1 MRATYPTTST
11 IESDYLEDIEDEL
24 DFFSEENHTEND
36 KDRLAKRLLEERI
49 IYIGTSIDDTVA
61 NLVVTQLLYLQGEDA
76 TKDINIYINSP
87 GGVIYAGLAIY
98 DTIQWLKPDVSTVC
112 VGMAYGLAAIL
123 LAAGA
128 KGKRFALP
136 ASEIRLVPLQGGAEG
151 SKADIE
157 ITAREILR
165 LRRNL
170 IDILVK
176 HTGQSPE
183 RIMQD
188 MDKILRLNAGDA
200 VSYGIVDDV
209 LSSS

>member
-1 MRATYPTTST
+1 
-11 IESDYLEDIEDEL
+11 
-24 DFFSEENHTEND
+24 
-36 KDRLAKRLLEERI
+36 
-49 IYIGTSIDDTVA
+49 
-61 NLVVTQLLYLQGEDA
+61 
-76 TKDINIYINSP
+76 
-87 GGVIYAGLAIY
+87 
-98 DTIQWLKPDVSTVC
+98 
-112 VGMAYGLAAIL
+112 MAYGVAAIL

-136 ASEIRLVPLQGGAEG
+136 ASETGLGPVQGGAEG

-165 LRRNL
+165 LRRSL